1 MIQIMT
7 FQDNVSQNSI
17 GEAINPGPIM
27 GEAIKPGPI
36 AGKAINRGS
45 IVLEQSNKSKS
56 YCGKAIN
63 LYFNLGVRTNY
74 FSLPN
79 KRLKL
84 TAPAVHASCLAVA
97 SILAGGKK
105 RAPRPAA

>member
-17 GEAINPGPIM
+17 GEAINPRPIL
-27 GEAIKPGPI
+27 GEAIKPSPI
-36 AGKAINRGS
+36 AGKAMNRGS
-45 IVLEQSNKSKS
+45 ILEQSNKSKS
-56 YCGKAIN
+56 YCGKAIDLKCN
-63 LYFNLGVRTNY
+63 FGVRTNY